1 MGFGSSPK
9 HPGYV
14 EQSDT
19 PWITNN
25 RQLMEDTY
33 GNIQYQL
40 PRIDVMDDAT
50 KAGLNSYIDDIYNR
64 ATSDFDRNYTQT
76 MNKYLQRDYNRF
88 GTTGASSSLLNRDN
102 YNLQQQRALADLAY
116 DRAATYNDFLD
127 AELQRRYNNLSA
139 NYNMYT
145 NSGNTIQD
153 FDNANWQIRN
163 MNRDVKFQ
171 NDVRDYN
178 RKNSL
183 WNALGD
189 TLSTAASFI
198 PVAGPAVS
206 ALGYSLTDAFFP
218 TVDTNG
224 MYFFTPSNQGTYDIA
239 NSLWGMYGSN
249 WQNATNRILNKNK
262 TKTSSNTSTQSNPIN
277 TLTGSQLPISQ
288 VVQALTQQNIST
300 PYSTGL
306 SSGGWK
312 YQRNPM
318 APGYYTV

>member
-9 HPGYV
+9 HRGYV

-25 RQLMEDTY
+25 RRLMGDTY
-33 GNIQYQL
+33 SNIQYQL

-64 ATSDFDRNYTQT
+64 ATSDFDRNYAQT

-102 YNLQQQRALADLAY
+102 YNLQQQRKLADLAY
-116 DRAATYNDFLD
+116 DRAITYNDFLD

-145 NSGNTIQD
+145 DSGKTIQD
-153 FDNANWQIRN
+153 FDNANWKTRN
-163 MNRDVKFQ
+163 MNRDVQFQ

-183 WNALGD
+183 WNALLDVG
-189 TLSTAASFI
+189 STAASFI
-198 PVAGPAVS
+198 PVVGPAVS
-206 ALGYSLTDAFFP
+206 SLGYSLSDALFP
-218 TVDTNG
+218 IIDYNAFG
-224 MYFFTPSNQGTYDIA
+224 YYAPSNENAYDIA

-249 WQNATNRILNKNK
+249 WQNATNGILNRNK
-262 TKTSSNTSTQSNPIN
+262 TRSSSTRNSNPIN
-277 TLTGSQLPISQ
+277 TLTGSQLPIDQ
-288 VVQALTQQNIST
+288 VIQALTQQNVST
-300 PYSTGL
+300 PYLTDL
-306 SSGGWK
+306 SSGGWN
-312 YQRNPM
+312 YQRNPLS
-318 APGYYTV
+318 GYYNIV

>member
-9 HPGYV
+9 HPGYI

-19 PWITNN
+19 PWITSN
-25 RQLMEDTY
+25 RQLMGDTY
-33 GNIQYQL
+33 ENIQYQL

-64 ATSDFDRNYTQT
+64 ATSDFDRDYTQT

-102 YNLQQQRALADLAY
+102 YNLQRQRALADLAY
-116 DRAATYNDFLD
+116 NRATTYNDFLD

-145 NSGNTIQD
+145 NSGKTIQD
-153 FDNANWQIRN
+153 FDNANWKIRN
-163 MNRDVKFQ
+163 TNRDVNFQ

-183 WNALGD
+183 WNAMGD
-189 TLSTAASFI
+189 IASTAASFI
-198 PVAGPAVS
+198 PVVGPAVS
-206 ALGYSLTDAFFP
+206 ALGYSLSDALFP
-218 TVDTNG
+218 TVDTSG
-224 MYFFTPSNQGTYDIA
+224 MYFFTPSNQNIYDTA
-239 NSLWGMYGSN
+239 NSLWGIYGSN
-249 WQNATNRILNKNK
+249 WQNATNRILNKNNARSSSA
-262 TKTSSNTSTQSNPIN
+262 TSSDPIN

-288 VVQALTQQNIST
+288 VIQALTQPNVST
-300 PYSTGL
+300 PYLQDL
-306 SSGGWK
+306 SSGGWG
-312 YQRNPM
+312 YQRNPLS
-318 APGYYTV
+318 PGYNIV